1 MKHKIILILFLLIL
15 TSCVEEN
22 ITQQELEE
30 LIPTDGERI
39 PIEEIFY
46 NQTKPEQNL
55 TENVSIS
62 INITENVS
70 IPVLPTGD
78 NVTLNM
84 NVRLLWVK
92 KNVLNVKEKWDRQD
106 DVYIVKTKNVVQEY
120 KWGFFK
126 MKNFCSVCK
135 LVRVVHKRKK
145 FDNKYMCYTCYKDK
159 NTHWNNTFI

>member
-84 NVRLLWVK
+84 NVRLL
-92 KNVLNVKEKWDRQD
+92 
-106 DVYIVKTKNVVQEY
+106 
-120 KWGFFK
+120 
-126 MKNFCSVCK
+126 
-135 LVRVVHKRKK
+135 
-145 FDNKYMCYTCYKDK
+145 
-159 NTHWNNTFI
+159 